1 MLQQNGSNSDLGK
14 SKLSFQP
21 ASVFITIHYAQT
33 VVSLLNISNGFTFII
48 ICYKKYTLE
57 EEPTF

>member
-14 SKLSFQP
+14 SKLSLQP
-21 ASVFITIHYAQT
+21 TSVFITIHYAQT
-33 VVSLLNISNGFTFII
+33 VVSLLNISNAFTFKI
-48 ICYKKYTLE
+48 ICYKKYTLK